1 MLMRTNRFLAISA
14 ITLLGFS
21 ACQKPELES
30 ELTSGVTHTVTF
42 VAGAPETKTT
52 VSIEGNTAMF
62 AWTKDDEGR
71 IAIYENGVAAKT
83 VVCGLDAGKM
93 TIMAEFAGQATGNDT
108 YVAVVNNSNDG
119 QIMSAEAYDEDADI
133 LVSKAVSA
141 FDGENG
147 VQLQFKREVAIAK
160 MTLKGLDAGEVVN
173 RVTVSST
180 ADIAGSYGVDGW
192 NSTKTSLDIY
202 SAKALD
208 DQETYSIV
216 ANEAGEAVVWFTCIP
231 QDAATLTVKVEAAD
245 GDTYTKEFSRSI
257 TLTRGDVKGFGVAME
272 KDAKSTYVLFE
283 GETLVE
289 GDYIIVSNTT
299 AMIASD
305 SDINDRLDYG
315 TVEITN
321 SAISSSLQQLEWH
334 IAPSATEGYWTIFNS
349 KANAYASS
357 TGAKNKAQLL
367 SNGTDDMALWS
378 CTKTTGESTYDFIN
392 KQNATNKVNSTL
404 RYNSG
409 YGFACYATGTGK
421 PLQLYKKDA
430 RTPLEAPNS
439 LSVSDMTISWSP
451 VEGAVGYRVVVGTVT
466 KDVDV
471 ASYTFTGEADYYD
484 VSVIALADENSETNR
499 DSNAATLTAAKFG
512 TPTLSTPEITAG
524 VIEETSVAFSWT
536 KDSRASNGYHW
547 ALYNG
552 ETLVKEATETS
563 ATSAEVTDLVFGT
576 TYTAKVYA
584 IGVDGEKPYAQ
595 SETAFVDLKTKAKT
609 TISTI
614 VAAGTGTT
622 KYAIADLTVMA
633 VSGSYFV
640 VKDETGL
647 MFCYKSGA
655 TAGDVVT
662 LEGTFEAYQ
671 GLKQFKPTVYTM
683 TSTATINHGTATK
696 LNSSN
701 AAAYVENP
709 VVQYVKANA
718 TVAAD
723 GSLKVGDVAL
733 YQYGNSLALYAGR
746 TINLYGYTLG
756 YNTTKS
762 NIVLLQT
769 SVEIDQTV
777 PYLAVDHTSKTWASD
792 ETDAAVFTVTTNTED
807 VKDWSV
813 SSETPDWATVAVDK
827 NAGTITVTP
836 KDKNTTDT
844 VREAT
849 LTVTHAAGNLSET
862 ITLTQKAASTGG
874 DPTEQTVFLETFGST
889 TSTPAFSTYTG
900 YSATA
905 EMFTTSGNV
914 NTHYSGSGKIGKSNY
929 AAINLSSGYADA
941 SGLSGCYHSGTA
953 NTEATILQISNINIT
968 DCVNISVSFGAL
980 GGSSSHK
987 VSVYYTI
994 DGGAEKALITD
1005 GALTNANWTLLSGK
1019 VSETGK
1025 SLTLIFKHTPTKTWT
1040 IRMDDIKV
1048 VGTK

>member
-1 MLMRTNRFLAISA
+1 MKSSKLLALSA

-30 ELTSGVTHTVTF
+30 ELTSGATHTVTF

-52 VSIEGNTAMF
+52 VDISDGATAIF
-62 AWTKDDEGR
+62 AWTKADENR
-71 IAIYENGVAAKT
+71 FTVYENGTAAT
-83 VVCGLDAGKM
+83 ETIGVLGEDGKM
-93 TIMAEFAGQATGNDT
+93 TLSATFDGTTPASPSYQALYNTAVSSTQTANDL
-108 YVAVVNNSNDG
+108 
-119 QIMSAEAYDEDADI
+119 YDETADV
-133 LVSKAVSA
+133 LVSAVLNDIDREAVSY
-141 FDGENG
+141 FS
-147 VQLQFKREVAIAK
+147 FKRESAIAK
-160 MTLKGLDAGEVVN
+160 MTLKGLTDGSFLSS
-173 RVTVSST
+173 VTINSDK
-180 ADIAGSYGVDGW
+180 AIAGTYELANGSFG
-192 NSTKTSLDIY
+192 STSNTITITSFSEI
-202 SAKALD
+202 
-208 DQETYSIV
+208 TG
-216 ANEAGEAVVWFTCIP
+216 GEATVWFASVP
-231 QDAATLTVKVEAAD
+231 VEDATFTVTATAVDNDENVVA
-245 GDTYTKEFSRSI
+245 TYTKTFSKTI

-283 GETLVE
+283 GETIVE

-299 AMIASD
+299 AMVASD

-392 KQNATNKVNSTL
+392 KKNSTENVNSTL

-466 KDVDV
+466 KDVDE

-536 KDSRASNGYHW
+536 KDARATNGYHW

-552 ETLVKEATETS
+552 EILVKEATETS

-595 SETAFVDLKTKAKT
+595 SETASIDLKTKAKT

-614 VAAGTGTT
+614 VGAGTGTT
-622 KYAIADLTVMA
+622 VYAIADLTVMA
-633 VSGSYFV
+633 VSGSYYV

-647 MFCYKSGA
+647 MFCYNSGA
-655 TAGDVVT
+655 AAGDVVT
-662 LEGTFEAYQ
+662 LEGTFVEYQ
-671 GLKQFKPTVYTM
+671 GLKEFKHTVYTK
-683 TSTATINHGTATK
+683 TSTATIDHGTATK

-733 YQYGNSLALYAGR
+733 YQYGNSLASYAGR

-756 YNTTKS
+756 YNTERS

-777 PYLAVDHTSKTWASD
+777 PYLSVDPTSKTWASD
-792 ETDAAVFTVTTNTED
+792 EIEAAVFTVITNTEGE
-807 VKDWSV
+807 KDWSV
-813 SSETPDWATVAVDK
+813 TSKNLDWATFAVDK
-827 NAGTITVTP
+827 TAGTITVTP

-844 VREAT
+844 PREAT
-849 LTVTHAAGNLSET
+849 LTVTHATGNLSET
-862 ITLTQKAASTGG
+862 ITLTQKAAGAPADVIETIDFESASTAYTFWTFTNMTSQQTGSITAKGGTYYGTTGG
-874 DPTEQTVFLETFGST
+874 KTTASITTKNAIATPKSITFFVSKQTNNT
-889 TSTPAFSTYTG
+889 TSSSWKLQVSSNNSTWTDVKTQ
-900 YSATA
+900 SATS
-905 EMFTTSGNV
+905 MSK
-914 NTHYSGSGKIGKSNY
+914 GSWVEVTQD
-929 AAINLSSGYADA
+929 LSSY
-941 SGLSGCYHSGTA
+941 
-953 NTEATILQISNINIT
+953 SN
-968 DCVNISVSFGAL
+968 VYVR
-980 GGSSSHK
+980 
-987 VSVYYTI
+987 VYYTGTTAVRNI
-994 DGGAEKALITD
+994 DDL
-1005 GALTNANWTLLSGK
+1005 
-1019 VSETGK
+1019 
-1025 SLTLIFKHTPTKTWT
+1025 SLTYSN
-1040 IRMDDIKV
+1040 
-1048 VGTK
+1048 

>member
-1 MLMRTNRFLAISA
+1 MKRSKLLVISA
-14 ITLLGFS
+14 IALLGFS
-21 ACQKPELES
+21 ACQQDEIAPEVTPGE
-30 ELTSGVTHTVTF
+30 THTVTF

-52 VSIEGNTAMF
+52 VDISDGENAKF
-62 AWTKDDEGR
+62 AWTAADEGR
-71 IAIYENGVAAKT
+71 ITVYENGSEAKET
-83 VVCGLDAGKM
+83 VGILGKDGKM
-93 TIMAEFAGQATGNDT
+93 TIMAEFAGTATGNET
-108 YVAVVNNSNDG
+108 YVAVVNSSNDV
-119 QIMSAEAYDEDADI
+119 QIMSAEAYDEGADI

-141 FDGENG
+141 FDGNNG

-173 RVTVSST
+173 HVTVSSI

-216 ANEAGEAVVWFTCIP
+216 ANESGEAVVWFTCIP
-231 QDAATLTVKVEAAD
+231 QADATLTVKVEAAD

-299 AMIASD
+299 AMVASD
-305 SDINDRLDYG
+305 SDKNDRLDYG

-321 SAISSSLQQLEWH
+321 SAISSSLKQLEWH

-392 KQNATNKVNSTL
+392 KQNTTNNVNSTL

-466 KDVDV
+466 KDVDE

-552 ETLVKEATETS
+552 ETLVREATETS
-563 ATSAEVTDLVFGT
+563 KTSTEVTGLTFGT

-584 IGVDGEKPYAQ
+584 LAVNGEKPYVQ
-595 SETAFVDLKTKAKT
+595 SATATLDLATKAKT

-622 KYAIADLTVMA
+622 KYAISDLTVMA

-671 GLKQFKPTVYTM
+671 GLKQFKPTVYTKTPTTATVYHG
-683 TSTATINHGTATK
+683 TSTE

-718 TVAAD
+718 AVASD
-723 GSLKVGDVAL
+723 GSLKVGNVAL
-733 YQYGNSLALYAGR
+733 YQYGNSLASYAGR

-777 PYLAVDHTSKTWASD
+777 PYLSVDQTSKTWASD
-792 ETDAAVFTVTTNTED
+792 NNDPFVVNVTVNTAD
-807 VKDWSV
+807 SWSV
-813 SSETPDWATVAVDK
+813 SPENLDWAEIAVDK
-827 NAGTITVTP
+827 TAGTITVTP
-836 KDKNTTDT
+836 NDANTTDAA
-844 VREAT
+844 RKAT
-849 LTVTHAAGNLSET
+849 LTVKHSAGTLSET
-862 ITLTQKAASTGG
+862 ITLTQKAAGAA
-874 DPTEQTVFLETFGST
+874 LELKTW
-889 TSTPAFSTYTG
+889 TY
-900 YSATA
+900 A
-905 EMFTTSGNV
+905 
-914 NTHYSGSGKIGKSNY
+914 
-929 AAINLSSGYADA
+929 
-941 SGLSGCYHSGTA
+941 LSGTNDPKLYEG
-953 NTEATILQISNINIT
+953 NPATVNGATWSIT
-968 DCVNISVSFGAL
+968 MGDKV
-980 GGSSSHK
+980 GSPS
-987 VSVYYTI
+987 
-994 DGGAEKALITD
+994 
-1005 GALTNANWTLLSGK
+1005 TNG
-1019 VSETGK
+1019 
-1025 SLTLIFKHTPTKTWT
+1025 TPTKYSGIFGWKWGDSSSKYWKSYTLSTEYFASKSVKSVTVNFLNNGSKSATMIVKQGETTIGTATQTFGTQWT
-1040 IRMDDIKV
+1040 DLKAEATQ
-1048 VGTK
+1048 GTGGTLTINYSVAQASYIHSITVEYYE

>member
-1 MLMRTNRFLAISA
+1 MGIMKSFRIISLAAFSMLAFA
-14 ITLLGFS
+14 
-21 ACQKPELES
+21 ACQQAEIAPEE
-30 ELTSGVTHTVTF
+30 TPDATHTVTF

-52 VSIEGNTAMF
+52 VTIEEKTAKF
-62 AWTKDDEGR
+62 EWTSEDVDR
-71 IAIYENGVAAKT
+71 IKLYENSTPAELTQGT
-83 VVCGLDAGKM
+83 LTDGIM
-93 TIMAEFAGQATGNDT
+93 TIEAVFTGGVSTGENT
-108 YVAVVNNSNDG
+108 YVAVLNSANDL
-119 QIMSAEAYDEDADI
+119 QILYKEAYTEDADI
-133 LVSKAVSA
+133 LVSKAISS
-141 FDGENG
+141 FDESKS

-173 RVTVSST
+173 HVTVSST

-216 ANEAGEAVVWFTCIP
+216 ANESGEAVVWFTCIP
-231 QDAATLTVKVEAAD
+231 QDAATLTIEVEAAD
-245 GDTYTKEFSRSI
+245 GDTYTKEFSKPI
-257 TLTRGDVKGFGVAME
+257 TLTRGDVKGFGVAMV

-289 GDYIIVSNTT
+289 GDYIIVSETT
-299 AMIASD
+299 AMVASD

-321 SAISSSLQQLEWH
+321 SAISSSLQKLEWH

-378 CTKTTGESTYDFIN
+378 CTKTTRESTYDFIN
-392 KQNATNKVNSTL
+392 KQNTTKKVNSTL

-471 ASYTFTGEADYYD
+471 AYYTFTGEADYYD

-499 DSNAATLTAAKFG
+499 DSNAATLTDAKFG
-512 TPTLSTPEITAG
+512 TPTLPTPTISAG
-524 VIEETSVAFSWT
+524 VLEETSVAFSWT
-536 KDSRASNGYHW
+536 KDARATNGYHW

-552 ETLVKEATETS
+552 EILIKEADETS
-563 ATSAEVTDLVFGT
+563 ATTAEVTGLVFGT

-584 IGVDGEKPYAQ
+584 LAVNGDKPYVQ
-595 SETAFVDLKTKAKT
+595 SSTASFDLTTKAKT

-622 KYAIADLTVMA
+622 EYAIADLTVMA
-633 VSGSYFV
+633 VNGSNFV
-640 VKDETGL
+640 VKDDTGL
-647 MFCYKSGA
+647 MFCYKYGA
-655 TAGDVVT
+655 TVGDVVT

-671 GLKQFKPTVYTM
+671 GLKEFKATTYTKA
-683 TSTATINHGTATK
+683 STASVNHGTATE

-701 AAAYVENP
+701 VAAYVNNP
-709 VVQYVKANA
+709 VVQYVKAKA

-723 GSLKVGDVAL
+723 GSLKVGDVAV
-733 YQYGNSLALYAGR
+733 YQYGNSLDSYAGR

-756 YNTTKS
+756 YNTNKN

-769 SVEIDQTV
+769 SVEIDQTA
-777 PYLAVDHTSKTWASD
+777 PYLAVDPTSKTWEST
-792 ETDAAVFTVTTNTED
+792 EKDAALFTVKTNTEGEN
-807 VKDWSV
+807 DWSV
-813 SSETPDWATVAVDK
+813 SPTTLDWATIDVDK
-827 NAGTITVTP
+827 ANGTITVTP
-836 KDKNTTDT
+836 NDANTTKSA
-844 VREAT
+844 REAT
-849 LTVTHAAGNLSET
+849 LTVSHSAGTLSET
-862 ITLTQKAASTGG
+862 ITLTQKGTGA
-874 DPTEQTVFLETFGST
+874 PLELKTWTYALSGST
-889 TSTPAFSTYTG
+889 NPKLYEDNPA
-900 YSATA
+900 
-905 EMFTTSGNV
+905 NV
-914 NTHYSGSGKIGKSNY
+914 NGATWSITMGDMVGRPSTNGTPTKSYKNYGWQWGDNKSNY
-929 AAINLSSGYADA
+929 WSSYTLSTDYFA
-941 SGLSGCYHSGTA
+941 SKSVKSVTVNFLNNGSKSATMIVKQGETTIGTA
-953 NTEATILQISNINIT
+953 TQT
-968 DCVNISVSFGAL
+968 FGA
-980 GGSSSHK
+980 
-987 VSVYYTI
+987 
-994 DGGAEKALITD
+994 
-1005 GALTNANWTLLSGK
+1005 
-1019 VSETGK
+1019 
-1025 SLTLIFKHTPTKTWT
+1025 TWT
-1040 IRMDDIKV
+1040 DLKAETTQ
-1048 VGTK
+1048 GTGGTLTINYSVAQASYIHSITVEYYE

>member
-1 MLMRTNRFLAISA
+1 MKSSKLLALSA

-30 ELTSGVTHTVTF
+30 ELTSGATHTVSF

-52 VSIEGNTAMF
+52 VDISDGATAKF
-62 AWTKDDEGR
+62 AWTSEDVNR
-71 IAIYENGVAAKT
+71 IKLYENSTPAELTQGT
-83 VVCGLDAGKM
+83 LTDGIM
-93 TIMAEFAGQATGNDT
+93 TIEAVFNGGVSTGENT
-108 YVAVVNNSNDG
+108 YVAVLNSANDL
-119 QIMSAEAYDEDADI
+119 QILYKEAYTEDADI
-133 LVSKAVSA
+133 LVSKAISS
-141 FDGENG
+141 FDENKS

-173 RVTVSST
+173 HVIVSST
-180 ADIAGSYGVDGW
+180 GDIAGSYGFDGW
-192 NSTKTSLDIY
+192 NSKKTSLDIY

-208 DQETYSIV
+208 DKETYSIV
-216 ANEAGEAVVWFTCIP
+216 ANESGEAVVWFTCIP
-231 QDAATLTVKVEAAD
+231 QTDATLTVKVEAAD
-245 GDTYTKEFSRSI
+245 GDTYTKEFSKPI

-299 AMIASD
+299 AMVASD
-305 SDINDRLDYG
+305 SDRDDRLDYG

-392 KQNATNKVNSTL
+392 KQNTTNNVNSTL

-499 DSNAATLTAAKFG
+499 DSNSATLTAAKFG
-512 TPTLSTPEITAG
+512 TPTLSTPEIMAG

-536 KDSRASNGYHW
+536 KDARATNGYHW

-552 ETLVKEATETS
+552 ETLIKEADETS
-563 ATSAEVTDLVFGT
+563 ATTAVVTGLVFGT

-584 IGVDGEKPYAQ
+584 LAVDGDKPYVQ
-595 SETAFVDLKTKAKT
+595 SSTASFDLTTKAKT

-614 VAAGTGTT
+614 FAAGTGTT

-633 VSGSYFV
+633 VNGSNFV

-647 MFCYKSGA
+647 MFCYKYGA
-655 TAGDVVT
+655 TVGDVVT
-662 LEGTFEAYQ
+662 LEGTFEEYQ
-671 GLKQFKPTVYTM
+671 GLKEFKATTYKKA
-683 TSTATINHGTATK
+683 STASVDYGTATE

-701 AAAYVENP
+701 VAAYVKNP
-709 VVQYVKANA
+709 VVQYVKAKA
-718 TVAAD
+718 TVASD

-733 YQYGNSLALYAGR
+733 YQYGNSLASYAGR

-756 YNTTKS
+756 YNTKNS

-769 SVEIDQTV
+769 SVEIDQTA
-777 PYLAVDHTSKTWASD
+777 PYLAVDPTSKTWEST
-792 ETDAAVFTVTTNTED
+792 EKDAAVFTVTTNTEGE
-807 VKDWSV
+807 KDWSV
-813 SSETPDWATVAVDK
+813 SPTTLDWATVAVDK

-836 KDKNTTDT
+836 KEANTAKTAN
-844 VREAT
+844 EAK
-849 LTVTHAAGNLSET
+849 LTVSHSEGTLSET
-862 ITLTQKAASTGG
+862 ITLTQKAAGDGEAVVKTYQHVFTAKPSTGDKVTLSNVNWNITATNLNNYNSNNYAG
-874 DPTEQTVFLETFGST
+874 VQIGTSSKNGQITLTSPSAWSYTADGVTVTKIKEVRLWLNLGGTSVTPSVSIGGKPANSDGTTVTKNMSAGSDWTKATKVTF
-889 TSTPAFSTYTG
+889 TPAAGSDTG
-900 YSATA
+900 VIVIDVTSVKAGYICAIEIDA
-905 EMFTTSGNV
+905 E
-914 NTHYSGSGKIGKSNY
+914 
-929 AAINLSSGYADA
+929 
-941 SGLSGCYHSGTA
+941 C
-953 NTEATILQISNINIT
+953 E
-968 DCVNISVSFGAL
+968 
-980 GGSSSHK
+980 
-987 VSVYYTI
+987 
-994 DGGAEKALITD
+994 
-1005 GALTNANWTLLSGK
+1005 
-1019 VSETGK
+1019 
-1025 SLTLIFKHTPTKTWT
+1025 
-1040 IRMDDIKV
+1040 
-1048 VGTK
+1048 